1 MHNQRLTSA
10 NILGVDKTWLAA
22 AALAAVSFGGCA
34 SDAPSASADEAPAA
48 EVLEQRSGSG
58 RSLRDP
64 RGGFIADV
72 IANGTGCPAGT
83 WETSLSSDGQTFT
96 TTFAG
101 YETEVNRRTS
111 GSVKDCVLTVKLRSP
126 GGRSFS
132 IQSFFYQGY
141 AFLER
146 GVSGR
151 QSAQYY
157 FQGDP
162 ASGSSAETN
171 LRGPYDRSYLFNDD
185 VAVKNA
191 WSPCGEERNL
201 NIITR
206 IRLTND
212 NSGRTGYMN
221 MSTADGNSK
230 LVFRLASRSC
240 RGDDRRDDD
249 NGWGNDDSGND
260 DWRNDDSGNDDSG
273 NDDWRNDDD
282 RSGDDDWRND
292 DDRSGDDD
300 WRNDD
305 DRSGG
310 DRGGFPGVGG
320 PVVIDV
326 DRERL

>member
-1 MHNQRLTSA
+1 MA
-10 NILGVDKTWLAA
+10 LGAA
-22 AALAAVSFGGCA
+22 SFGGCA
-34 SDAPSASADEAPAA
+34 ADAKDTAPGAEA
-48 EVLEQRSGSG
+48 EVLEQRAGGG

-83 WETSLSSDGQTFT
+83 WDTSLSSDGQTFT
-96 TTFAG
+96 TTFSG

-111 GSVKDCVLTVKLRSP
+111 VSIKDCVLTVKLRSP

-141 AFLER
+141 AYLDR
-146 GVSGR
+146 GVTGR
-151 QSAQYY
+151 QTAQYY

-162 ASGSSAETN
+162 ASGSSAQTDV
-171 LRGPYDRSYLFNDD
+171 RGPYDRSYLFNDD

-221 MSTADGNSK
+221 LSAVDGSSK

-240 RGDDRRDDD
+240 RGGND
-249 NGWGNDDSGND
+249 NGGWNGNDDNDGND
-260 DWRNDDSGNDDSG
+260 DDWRDDNNNDGNDDDWRDDNNNDDG
-273 NDDWRNDDD
+273 NDDDWRDNDGNDDDWRGNDDD
-282 RSGDDDWRND
+282 RGND
-292 DDRSGDDD
+292 
-300 WRNDD
+300 
-305 DRSGG
+305 
-310 DRGGFPGVGG
+310 DRGGWTPPSGG
-320 PVVIDV
+320 PTVIDV
-326 DRERL
+326 DRDRL